1 MTAIIRREI
10 RRRVG
15 AFAQGGGVYR
25 RPIFVSRAYTVAVST
40 GVAYAAPG
48 AGVVLVEGT
57 QPLPGPVPGAGV
69 IEVTG
74 GTIGLLSDGQSSV
87 RPGAGVVEVVGN
99 FPVAWIPRRMLPFLR
114 AAERRR
120 VHLALYGQRHPL
132 PDYDVIIPHTYQP
145 PAYRIVQIGDGEVV
159 VEGVSPSI
167 LADEGITVEAGGA
180 ALVLVEGHAPELL
193 AGAYLDVGAAVV
205 LVEGS
210 QVKSSE
216 IETIQT
222 PGAGDVVVLGYN
234 PSLIATGGYY
244 RSDQQGSD
252 WEVADTAVQSW
263 GDIVVVTTIWTK
275 Q

>member
-15 AFAQGGGVYR
+15 AFSQGGGVYR
-25 RPIFVSRAYTVAVST
+25 RPFFISRAYTVAVST

-69 IEVTG
+69 
-74 GTIGLLSDGQSSV
+74 LLVEGHTVGILTDGQASV
-87 RPGAGVVEVVGN
+87 APAAAVVELVN
-99 FPVAWIPRRMLPFLR
+99 SAPVAWIPRRMLPLLQQ
-114 AAERRR
+114 AIRRR
-120 VHLALYGQRHPL
+120 DFVARYALRFPL
-132 PDYDVIIPHTYQP
+132 PDFDVIIPHTYQP

-159 VEGVSPSI
+159 VEGVSPRI
-167 LADEGITVEAGGA
+167 LADEGITVEAGEP

-216 IETIQT
+216 IEALHT

-234 PSLIATGGYY
+234 PLLIATGGYY
-244 RSDQQGSD
+244 RSDQQGSN